1 MDDMPPCPLVSGR
14 CQQYHDALRV
24 KAGTQCPRVPLPF
37 DGVLHRV
44 RCPDPGA
51 SSVSCCGRTQIDLL
65 GSLRLFIQPSS
76 YALSRSTGLIWTA
89 PSPSPPRA
97 TSLLTCYPAC
107 FSEAVIP
114 AYIYRLALTA
124 LCRSS
129 VRLTVRRT
137 SRAKK
142 VLEFG
147 RISSRTSPVVLY
159 DLFLASRLGNVSGEC
174 Y

>member
-1 MDDMPPCPLVSGR
+1 MMRFESRLAPSALEFLSLSTVFFTGCVVPILVR
-14 CQQYHDALRV
+14 
-24 KAGTQCPRVPLPF
+24 LPSL
-37 DGVLHRV
+37 V
-44 RCPDPGA
+44 A
-51 SSVSCCGRTQIDLL
+51 AGRTQIDLL
-65 GSLRLFIQPSS
+65 GSLRPFIQPSS

-129 VRLTVRRT
+129 VRFTVRRT